1 MRILIYSYNYS
12 PEPIGIA
19 PLMTELA
26 EGLVQRGHEVRVVT
40 GMPNY
45 PQRRIYP
52 GYRGRLYQT
61 RVENGVRV
69 QRCYVWIRPRP
80 GLLGRVLLDGSFVV
94 TSVVQALWGFRP
106 DVILLTTPPLPVSV
120 PAALLGNIYRC
131 PVVLNVQDILPE
143 AAVRLGIVKNRLAI
157 RAFESL
163 ERFAYRTAAAIAVI
177 ADGFAQNLMHK
188 GVPPQKL
195 TCIPNWVDVNFIR
208 PIPPAENQ
216 FRRQHGLQDKFIVL
230 YAGNIALTQGMETV
244 VEAAALLRDL
254 PDLIVAIVG
263 EREACQQLQDYARQC
278 HADNVQFFDFQ
289 PREQLPHLMAAA
301 DVGLVVQRKNV
312 VSFNMPSKFQLLL
325 ASGCPVV
332 ASAPMAGELAKLVLH
347 SEAGMVVQPE
357 QPGQLAET
365 LRSVYHDAPQR
376 AAWAHQGRQY
386 ALQHYRFEQAIAA
399 YEQLF
404 HSLASST
411 EPGTAA
417 IAPPPTPT
425 ATPPTA
431 LLPNGSVPSSVLSSP
446 PSSSPSS
453 SSNSSTSNSSTAN
466 GSMPS
471 GLTSNSPTSSTE
483 PVRRQS
489 QR

>member
-1 MRILIYSYNYS
+1 MKILIYSYNYF

-26 EGLVQRGHEVRVVT
+26 EDLVQRGHKVRVVT

-52 GYRGRLYQT
+52 GYRGQLYQT
-61 RVENGVRV
+61 RMENGVRV

-80 GLLGRVLLDGSFVV
+80 GLLGRVLLDGSFVI
-94 TSVVQALWGFRP
+94 TSVVQALRGFRP

-120 PAALLGNIYRC
+120 PAALLAKIYRC

-157 RAFESL
+157 RAFEAL
-163 ERFAYRTAAAIAVI
+163 ERFAYRSATAIAVI
-177 ADGFAQNLMHK
+177 ADGFAQNLQHK
-188 GVPPQKL
+188 GVPPHKL

-216 FRRQHGLQDKFIVL
+216 FRQQYGLQDKFIVL

-244 VEAAALLRDL
+244 IEAAAQLRDL
-254 PDLIVAIVG
+254 PDLIIAIVG
-263 EREACQQLQDYARQC
+263 EREACRQLQDYAQQC

-289 PREQLPHLMAAA
+289 PRAQLPHLMAAA

-325 ASGCPVV
+325 ASGCGCPVV
-332 ASAPMAGELAKLVLH
+332 ASAPLAGELAKLVLH
-347 SEAGMVVQPE
+347 SEAGTVVQPE
-357 QPGQLAET
+357 QPEQLAEA
-365 LRSVYHDAPQR
+365 LRSVYHNGPQR
-376 AAWAHQGRQY
+376 AAWSQRGRQY
-386 ALQHYRFEQAIAA
+386 AVSHYRFEQAIAA

-404 HSLASST
+404 NKLIGVA
-411 EPGTAA
+411 EAEKGA
-417 IAPPPTPT
+417 IAPPD
-425 ATPPTA
+425 PPST
-431 LLPNGSVPSSVLSSP
+431 LSSGAP
-446 PSSSPSS
+446 DPAAP
-453 SSNSSTSNSSTAN
+453 A
-466 GSMPS
+466 GRP
-471 GLTSNSPTSSTE
+471 
-483 PVRRQS
+483 RR
-489 QR
+489 

>member
-1 MRILIYSYNYS
+1 MKILIYSYNYF

-26 EGLVQRGHEVRVVT
+26 EGLVQRGHQVRVVT

-52 GYRGRLYQT
+52 GYRGQLYQT

-94 TSVVQALWGFRP
+94 TSIVQALWGFRP

-120 PAALLGNIYRC
+120 PAALLGKIYRC

-143 AAVRLGIVKNRLAI
+143 AAVRLGIVRHRLAI
-157 RAFESL
+157 WVFEAL
-163 ERFAYRTAAAIAVI
+163 EQFAYRSATAIAVI
-177 ADGFAQNLMHK
+177 ADGFAQNLVSK
-188 GVPPQKL
+188 GVPLQKL
-195 TCIPNWVDVNFIR
+195 VCIPNWVDVNFIR
-208 PIPPAENQ
+208 PMPPAENQ
-216 FRRQHGLQDKFIVL
+216 FRQQHSLQDKFIVL

-244 VEAAALLRDL
+244 IEAAALLRDL
-254 PDLIVAIVG
+254 PDLLVAIVG
-263 EREACQQLQDYARQC
+263 EREACRQLQDYARQC

-332 ASAPMAGELAKLVLH
+332 ASAPLAGELAKLVLH
-347 SEAGMVVQPE
+347 SKAGIVVQPE
-357 QPGQLAET
+357 QPEQLAEA
-365 LRSVYHDAPQR
+365 LRSVYHNGPQR
-376 AAWAHQGRQY
+376 AAWSQRGRQY
-386 ALQHYRFEQAIAA
+386 AVRHYRFEQAIAT
-399 YEQLF
+399 YEKLF
-404 HSLASST
+404 ST
-411 EPGTAA
+411 LIGVADAEQGS
-417 IAPPPTPT
+417 IAPPIRH
-425 ATPPTA
+425 
-431 LLPNGSVPSSVLSSP
+431 LP
-446 PSSSPSS
+446 
-453 SSNSSTSNSSTAN
+453 
-466 GSMPS
+466 
-471 GLTSNSPTSSTE
+471 
-483 PVRRQS
+483 
-489 QR
+489 

>member
-1 MRILIYSYNYS
+1 MKILIYSYNYF

-80 GLLGRVLLDGSFVV
+80 GLLGRVLLDGSFVI

-120 PAALLGNIYRC
+120 PAALLAKIYRC

-157 RAFESL
+157 RAFEAL
-163 ERFAYRTAAAIAVI
+163 ERFAYRSATAIAVI
-177 ADGFAQNLMHK
+177 ADGFAQNLQHK
-188 GVPPQKL
+188 GVPSQKL

-216 FRRQHGLQDKFIVL
+216 FRQQHGLQDKFIVL

-244 VEAAALLRDL
+244 IEAAAQLCDHL
-254 PDLIVAIVG
+254 PDLVFVIVG
-263 EREACQQLQDYARQC
+263 EREACRQLQDYAQQC
-278 HADNVQFFDFQ
+278 HADNVRFFDFQ

-332 ASAPMAGELAKLVLH
+332 ASAPLAGELAKLVLH
-347 SEAGMVVQPE
+347 SQAGTVVQPE
-357 QPGQLAET
+357 QPEQLAEA
-365 LRSVYHDAPQR
+365 LRSVYHDGPLR
-376 AAWAHQGRQY
+376 AAWSQHGRQY
-386 ALQHYRFEQAIAA
+386 AICHYRFEQAIAA

-404 HSLASST
+404 ST
-411 EPGTAA
+411 LIGVADAEEGA
-417 IAPPPTPT
+417 IAPPD
-425 ATPPTA
+425 
-431 LLPNGSVPSSVLSSP
+431 SPSALSSG
-446 PSSSPSS
+446 SPDPAASAS
-453 SSNSSTSNSSTAN
+453 
-466 GSMPS
+466 
-471 GLTSNSPTSSTE
+471 
-483 PVRRQS
+483 RRH
-489 QR
+489 RR

>member
-80 GLLGRVLLDGSFVV
+80 GLLGRVLLDGSFVI

-120 PAALLGNIYRC
+120 PAALLGKIYRC

-157 RAFESL
+157 RAFEAL
-163 ERFAYRTAAAIAVI
+163 ERFAYRTATAIAVI
-177 ADGFAQNLMHK
+177 ADGFAQNLINK
-188 GVPPQKL
+188 GVSPQKL

-208 PIPPAENQ
+208 PMPPAENR
-216 FRRQHGLQDKFIVL
+216 FRQQHGLQEKFIVL

-244 VEAAALLRDL
+244 VEAASLLRDL

-278 HADNVQFFDFQ
+278 HAENVQFFDFQ

-332 ASAPMAGELAKLVLH
+332 ASAPMEGELAKLVLH
-347 SEAGMVVQPE
+347 SEAGTVVQPE
-357 QPGQLAET
+357 QPEQLAET

-376 AAWAHQGRQY
+376 VAWAHQGRQY

-404 HSLASST
+404 HSLTGST

-417 IAPPPTPT
+417 IALPPPPT
-425 ATPPTA
+425 ATPLAAP
-431 LLPNGSVPSSVLSSP
+431 LPNGSSPSSVPSSP
-446 PSSSPSS
+446 P
-453 SSNSSTSNSSTAN
+453 SSTSNSSTAN

-471 GLTSNSPTSSTE
+471 GSTSNSPTSSTE
-483 PVRRQS
+483 PARRQS

>member
-1 MRILIYSYNYS
+1 MKILIYSYNYF

-26 EGLVQRGHEVRVVT
+26 EGLAQRGHQVRVVT

-80 GLLGRVLLDGSFVV
+80 GLLGRVLLDGSFVI
-94 TSVVQALWGFRP
+94 TSVVQALSGFRP

-120 PAALLGNIYRC
+120 PAALLGKIYRC

-157 RAFESL
+157 RAFEAL
-163 ERFAYRTAAAIAVI
+163 ERFAYRTATAIAVI
-177 ADGFAQNLMHK
+177 ADGFAQNLVNK
-188 GVPPQKL
+188 GVPPKKL

-208 PIPPAENQ
+208 PIPPDENR
-216 FRRQHGLQDKFIVL
+216 FRQQYGLQEKFIVL

-244 VEAAALLRDL
+244 VEAASLLRDL

-289 PREQLPHLMAAA
+289 PREHLPHLMAAA
-301 DVGLVVQRKNV
+301 NVGLVVQRKNV

-332 ASAPMAGELAKLVLH
+332 ASAPMEGELAKLVLH
-347 SEAGMVVQPE
+347 SQAGTVVQPE
-357 QPGQLAET
+357 QPEQLAEA

-404 HSLASST
+404 HSLVGS
-411 EPGTAA
+411 
-417 IAPPPTPT
+417 
-425 ATPPTA
+425 ATPETSAPSPAPAATRPTGT
-431 LLPNGSVPSSVLSSP
+431 LPNGSTPNDSKSS
-446 PSSSPSS
+446 
-453 SSNSSTSNSSTAN
+453 
-466 GSMPS
+466 
-471 GLTSNSPTSSTE
+471 SPTSSTE
-483 PVRRQS
+483 PARRRQPW
-489 QR
+489 R

>member
-1 MRILIYSYNYS
+1 MKILIYSYNYF

-26 EGLVQRGHEVRVVT
+26 EGLVQRGHQVRVVT

-52 GYRGRLYQT
+52 AYRGRLYQT
-61 RVENGVRV
+61 RLENGVWV

-120 PAALLGNIYRC
+120 PAALLGTIYRC

-143 AAVRLGIVKNRLAI
+143 AAVRLGIVQNRLAI
-157 RAFESL
+157 RAFEAL
-163 ERFAYRTAAAIAVI
+163 ERFAYRTATAIAVI
-177 ADGFAQNLMHK
+177 ADGFAQNLVNK

-195 TCIPNWVDVNFIR
+195 TCIPNWVDVNLIR
-208 PIPPAENQ
+208 PMPPAKNQ
-216 FRRQHGLQDKFIVL
+216 FRQQHGLQDKFVVL

-244 VEAAALLRDL
+244 IEAAARLGDL
-254 PDLIVAIVG
+254 PDLVFAIVG
-263 EREACQQLQDYARQC
+263 EREACQQLQDYARRC
-278 HADNVQFFDFQ
+278 HANNVQFFDFQ

-332 ASAPMAGELAKLVLH
+332 ASAPMEGELAKLVLQ
-347 SEAGMVVQPE
+347 SEAGTVVQPE
-357 QPGQLAET
+357 QPEQLAET
-365 LRSVYHDAPQR
+365 LRSVYHNASQR
-376 AAWAHQGRQY
+376 AAWSAQGRHY
-386 ALQHYRFEQAIAA
+386 ATTHYDLARAIAA

-404 HSLASST
+404 YSLVGSAKP
-411 EPGTAA
+411 ETAA
-417 IAPPPTPT
+417 IALSPVPA
-425 ATPPTA
+425 ATPPTGPR
-431 LLPNGSVPSSVLSSP
+431 PNGSTPD
-446 PSSSPSS
+446 
-453 SSNSSTSNSSTAN
+453 
-466 GSMPS
+466 GS
-471 GLTSNSPTSSTE
+471 TSNSPTSATE
-483 PVRRQS
+483 AVRRQPR
-489 QR
+489 Q

>member
-1 MRILIYSYNYS
+1 MKILIYSYNYF

-26 EGLVQRGHEVRVVT
+26 EGLAQRGHQVRVVT

-80 GLLGRVLLDGSFVV
+80 GLLGRVLLDGSFVI

-120 PAALLGNIYRC
+120 PAALLGKIYRC

-157 RAFESL
+157 RAFEAL
-163 ERFAYRTAAAIAVI
+163 ERFAYRSATAIAVI
-177 ADGFAQNLMHK
+177 ADGFAQNLVNK
-188 GVPPQKL
+188 GVPPKKL

-208 PIPPAENQ
+208 PIPPAENR
-216 FRRQHGLQDKFIVL
+216 FRQQHGLQEKFIVL

-244 VEAAALLRDL
+244 IEAAARLSDL
-254 PDLIVAIVG
+254 PDLVFAIVG

-278 HADNVQFFDFQ
+278 QANNVQFFDFQ
-289 PREQLPHLMAAA
+289 PRERLPDLMAAA

-332 ASAPMAGELAKLVLH
+332 ASAPMEGELAKLVLH
-347 SEAGMVVQPE
+347 SEAGTVVQPE
-357 QPGQLAET
+357 QPEQLAEA
-365 LRSVYHDAPQR
+365 LRSVYHDGTQR
-376 AAWAHQGRQY
+376 VAWSQRGRQY
-386 ALQHYRFEQAIAA
+386 AISRYRFEQAIAA

-404 HSLASST
+404 HSLVGSATPETS
-411 EPGTAA
+411 
-417 IAPPPTPT
+417 APSPAPAP
-425 ATPPTA
+425 TPPTGP
-431 LLPNGSVPSSVLSSP
+431 LPNGSTPSDSKAS
-446 PSSSPSS
+446 
-453 SSNSSTSNSSTAN
+453 
-466 GSMPS
+466 
-471 GLTSNSPTSSTE
+471 SPTSATK
-483 PVRRQS
+483 PARRRQPW
-489 QR
+489 R